1 MKKKRTLKLLLL
13 FILAGLLCW
22 GLFHDMD
29 KLQDQKA
36 LHQWTSSLSEDDIFV
51 AEASLRQNQ
60 TIEQLSLS
68 PEQLQELLSILNQV
82 PLQSITDRSD
92 NSGDS
97 QHYICLSLYL
107 KNDDTDAANIY
118 NNQYLLLYYYDTHA
132 ICLNTTRENAA
143 LYGNRNWRIEDPS
156 LIAFFSELFP

>member
-13 FILAGLLCW
+13 FVLAGLLCW
-22 GLFHDMD
+22 GLFHYVD

-51 AEASLRQNQ
+51 AEAFLRQNQ

-82 PLQSITDRSD
+82 PLQSITDRSG

-107 KNDDTDAANIY
+107 KNDGTDAANIY
-118 NNQYLLLYYYDTHA
+118 DNQYLLLYDYDTHA

-143 LYGNRNWRIEDPS
+143 LYGNHNWRIEDPS